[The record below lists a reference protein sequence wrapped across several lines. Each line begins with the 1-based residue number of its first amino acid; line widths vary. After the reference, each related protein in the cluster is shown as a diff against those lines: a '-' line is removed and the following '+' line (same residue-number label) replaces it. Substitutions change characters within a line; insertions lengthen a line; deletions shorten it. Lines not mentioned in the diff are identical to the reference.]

1 MTRRTEKEQIAENT
15 AAEREGDARAAES
28 SEELYLGSA
37 VKELSLKQEKIRS
50 NIAKVGREMVSII
63 NDLEKLKCEFDE
75 ITGRFARY
83 NEEAAEKCRKR
94 ADRRKHITPVK
105 DLENAKE
112 LKKING
118 LIKKQGVT
126 VADFIKGMDIANRTF
141 YQKVDRHLFTM
152 QELNYLRKELS
163 LTDEEFMKLFF
174 T

>member
-1 MTRRTEKEQIAENT
+1 MTSRKKKEQETGNMAITPESETRA
-15 AAEREGDARAAES
+15 AAE

-83 NEEAAEKCRKR
+83 NEDAAEKCRNRK
-94 ADRRKHITPVK
+94 DRRKQITPVK
-105 DLENAKE
+105 DLEEAKE
-112 LKKING
+112 IKRLNG

-126 VADFIKGMDIANRTF
+126 VADFIEGMNIANRTF
-141 YQKVDRHLFTM
+141 YQKVEKHLFTM

>member
-1 MTRRTEKEQIAENT
+1 MTSRKEKEQIAENT
-15 AAEREGDARAAES
+15 AAEREGNARAAES

-50 NIAKVGREMVSII
+50 NIAKVGREMVGII

-83 NEEAAEKCRKR
+83 NEDAAEKCRNRK
-94 ADRRKHITPVK
+94 DRRKQTTPVK
-105 DLENAKE
+105 DLEEAKE
-112 LKKING
+112 IKRLNG
-118 LIKKQGVT
+118 LIRQQGGT
-126 VADFIKGMDIANRTF
+126 VADFIEGMNIANRTF
-141 YQKVDRHLFTM
+141 YQKVEKHLFTM